1 MAAHGNPGETGSSII
16 SFSLKGIDGKTYSPQ
31 DFSSSKALVIV
42 FMCNHCPYVK
52 AVMNRL
58 TGLSVK
64 YLDKGV
70 SFVGINSNDPVTYP
84 EDSFDNMKLFAGEY
98 GMNFPYLFDETQETA
113 RAYDAA
119 CTPDIY
125 LYSAERKLA
134 YRGRIDDNWKDESAV
149 TSRDLDKAIEMTL
162 EGKPVD
168 FQQVPS
174 IGCSIKWKQ

>member
-1 MAAHGNPGETGSSII
+1 MAAHGNPGETGSRII
-16 SFSLKGIDGKTYSPQ
+16 SFSLKGIDGKTYSLQ

-70 SFVGINSNDPVTYP
+70 SFVGINSNDTVTYP
-84 EDSFDNMKLFAGEY
+84 EDSFENMKLFAGEY
-98 GMNFPYLFDETQETA
+98 GMNFPYLFDQTQETA

-125 LYSAERKLA
+125 LYNAERRLA
-134 YRGRIDDNWKDESAV
+134 YRGRIDDSWKDESAV